1 MTSLVAQHMYPL
13 PAHVFIVQD
22 FTTEAILFAHP
33 QYIAGF
39 IFIRDFAH
47 GAI

>member
-13 PAHVFIVQD
+13 PAHAFIAQY
-22 FTTEAILFAHP
+22 FSTQAILFGHP